1 MPDTL
6 ELSPDGEA
14 VTHAVRWLER
24 IAQREGLPR
33 KLVFGLTLSVDE
45 AVTNVVD
52 YAFVPPP
59 ADGITPAIILSY
71 RRDGARIEVELRDN
85 GQPHDPTRNQPP
97 ALVTKLDDAKIGGH
111 GIRLM
116 RHYLHDLAYR
126 RDDGWN
132 CLTLTVHAEAAS

>member
-1 MPDTL
+1 ML
-6 ELSPDGEA
+6 ELSPDGDA
-14 VTHAVRWLER
+14 VARAVHWLED

-52 YAFVPPP
+52 YAFASPP
-59 ADGITPAIILSY
+59 ADGVNPAIRLSY
-71 RRDGARIEVELRDN
+71 RRIGKRIEVELRDN

-97 ALVTKLDDAKIGGH
+97 ALVTNLDDAEIGGH

-116 RHYLHDLAYR
+116 RHYLHDLAYKR
-126 RDDGWN
+126 EDGWN
-132 CLTLTVHAEAAS
+132 RLTLTMDAEAAS